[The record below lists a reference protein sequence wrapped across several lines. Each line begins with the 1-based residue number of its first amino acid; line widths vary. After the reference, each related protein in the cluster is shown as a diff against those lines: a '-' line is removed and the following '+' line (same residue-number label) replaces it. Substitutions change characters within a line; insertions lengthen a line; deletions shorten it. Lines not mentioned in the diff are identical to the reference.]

1 MNWIDYTFL
10 FGGLTALIF
19 NLVIF
24 CLSFKREF
32 PKVTQRITILFAGF
46 GLGVGLYSIYK
57 IVQTASTLSTGI
69 VQVLIFITWIIMFL
83 LAITTGIVHLIRIL
97 SKKRKLY
104 LLSENKYSGTGSQ
117 YSLIQKIELPNKS
130 INKFYK
136 LDLFDNYTNLEFNKI
151 NILKQGVLTPC
162 RDKKT

>member
-57 IVQTASTLSTGI
+57 IVQTASILSTGI

-104 LLSENKYSGTGSQ
+104 E
-117 YSLIQKIELPNKS
+117 
-130 INKFYK
+130 
-136 LDLFDNYTNLEFNKI
+136 
-151 NILKQGVLTPC
+151 
-162 RDKKT
+162 